1 MFYFHGGP
9 TINKTNLSYRGNLGA
24 KIYLMFA
31 GCMLLNLVIT
41 YFVFPELKG
50 RTPAE
55 VDEMFEARL
64 SARKFKGMCFILHN
78 HLLADM
84 NGCLQAISVP

>member
-1 MFYFHGGP
+1 MLIVY
-9 TINKTNLSYRGNLGA
+9 SGNLGA

-31 GCMLLNLVIT
+31 GFMLLNLVIA

-55 VDEMFEARL
+55 VDEMFAARL
-64 SARKFKGMCFILHN
+64 SARKFKGIPQ
-78 HLLADM
+78 LLPR
-84 NGCLQAISVP
+84 G

>member
-1 MFYFHGGP
+1 MSSQAANVLKANP
-9 TINKTNLSYRGNLGA
+9 WNSGNLGA
-24 KIYLMFA
+24 KVYLLFA
-31 GCMLLNLVIT
+31 GCMLLNIVIA

-64 SARKFKGMCFILHN
+64 PARMFKGIVRSF
-78 HLLADM
+78 
-84 NGCLQAISVP
+84 SVAVF